1 MKTELFFD
9 TLTEIKQKV
18 YNFSHQFDTSCICDS
33 NEMPSAYN
41 IKKYELLAGY
51 GLNKLISSHNKD
63 CWKNI
68 EQSQQWIFGQFNYQS
83 PFNDTLKHFLFE
95 PKLVLLIAKNS
106 NKIELINN
114 GISQTEF
121 DELVKKFSETNT
133 DIENTPAISLQFEA
147 LTSKEEYLKTV
158 KQIKEDIYNG
168 KYYEMNYCIG
178 FKSKPILTPLLPLF
192 VKLTKESKAPFAA
205 YLNTKHFAILCN
217 SPERFLYKDADV
229 LYSQPIKGT
238 NKKHTENNQHQM
250 LLLQNDE
257 KERAENV
264 MIVDLVRNDLSKICE
279 TGSVRVEELFGT
291 YAFKSLNHLIST
303 IKGKIKE
310 GNNIQSIFEALFPMG
325 SMTGAPKKEVMLH
338 IDKYENT
345 PRNIYSGCLGYIDP
359 SKNFDFN
366 VVIRSLEFQK
376 TEQTFLYQVGSAITY
391 DSIPENEYEEC
402 LLKATNIQTLFK

>member
-1 MKTELFFD
+1 MKTELFFES
-9 TLTEIKQKV
+9 LTDIKQKV
-18 YNFSHQFDTSCICDS
+18 YNFSQQFETSCICDS

-51 GLNKLISSHNKD
+51 GISKTIHTKNSE
-63 CWKNI
+63 CWNDI

-83 PFNDTLKHFLFE
+83 PYNDSLKHFLFE
-95 PKLVLLIAKNS
+95 PKLVFLISKNS
-106 NKIELINN
+106 NKIEFLNN
-114 GISQTEF
+114 GISDTEF
-121 DELVKKFSETNT
+121 NELVEKFSQTNCN
-133 DIENTPAISLQFEA
+133 IEEIPAISLQFEA
-147 LTSKEEYLKTV
+147 LTQKEDYLKTV
-158 KQIKEDIYNG
+158 AQIKEDIYNG

-178 FKSKPILTPLLPLF
+178 FKSKSVETPLLPLF

-217 SPERFLYKDADV
+217 SPERFLYKDNDI

-238 NKKHTENNQHQM
+238 NKKHSKNNQHQM

-279 TGSVRVEELFGT
+279 TGTVKVAELFGT

-303 IKGKIKE
+303 IKGKLKKE
-310 GNNIQSIFEALFPMG
+310 NNIQSIFEALFPMG

-345 PRNIYSGCLGYIDP
+345 PRNIYSGCIGYIDP

-376 TEQTFLYQVGSAITY
+376 SEQTFLYQVGSAITY

>member
-9 TLTEIKQKV
+9 NLTDIKQKV
-18 YNFSHQFDTSCICDS
+18 YNFSSQFDTCCICDS
-33 NEMPSAYN
+33 NEMPSAYK
-41 IKKYELLAGY
+41 IEKYELLAGY
-51 GLNKLISSHNKD
+51 GLNKIIHSQNSE
-63 CWKNI
+63 CWNTI

-83 PFNDTLKHFLFE
+83 PYNESLTHFLFE
-95 PKLVLLIAKNS
+95 PKIVFLIVKNT
-106 NKIELINN
+106 NKIQLINN
-114 GISQTEF
+114 GISEIEFNELINKFRKTETVT
-121 DELVKKFSETNT
+121 EKVK
-133 DIENTPAISLQFEA
+133 AISLQFEA
-147 LTSKEEYLKTV
+147 LTQKEDYLRTV
-158 KQIKEDIYNG
+158 TQIKEDIYNG

-178 FKSKPILTPLLPLF
+178 FKSKPIETPLLPLF
-192 VKLTKESKAPFAA
+192 IKLNQESKAPFAA
-205 YLNTKHFAILCN
+205 YLNTKQFSILCN
-217 SPERFLYKDADV
+217 SPERFIYKEGDN

-238 NKKHTENNQHQM
+238 NKKHPENNQNQM

-279 TGSVRVEELFGT
+279 TGTVKVEELFGT

-303 IKGKIKE
+303 IKGKLKK